1 MENQAVFHKDCGGKN
16 NKSKLVRKGKLFE
29 KERETEQGRTE
40 TIENLETQRKLTQ
53 SSISVKNFT
62 QTCFFCDKD
71 DSDMKLN
78 MCQTFQVQRKIE
90 EIAQEIGKFEKL
102 DY

>member
-1 MENQAVFHKDCGGKN
+1 MENQAVFHKDCGAKN

-40 TIENLETQRKLTQ
+40 TIENLETQ
-53 SSISVKNFT
+53 SVSVKNFT
-62 QTCFFCDKD
+62 PTCFFCDKD

-102 DY
+102 DF